1 MRIINPNGLRL
12 FRRLETLNGVG
23 LSIEHLLL
31 QRLILIDFLI
41 VQVLQFID
49 IGTGAYYGVLWHV
62 AAPGLPR

>member
-12 FRRLETLNGVG
+12 FRRLEALHGVG

-31 QRLILIDFLI
+31 QRLILIDFLV

-62 AAPGLPR
+62 TAPGLPR